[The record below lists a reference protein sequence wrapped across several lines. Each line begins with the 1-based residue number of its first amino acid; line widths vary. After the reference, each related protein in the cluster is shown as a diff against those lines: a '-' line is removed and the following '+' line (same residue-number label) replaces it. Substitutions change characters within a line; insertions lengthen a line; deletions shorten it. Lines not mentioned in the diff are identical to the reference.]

1 MEAKTKPVPPERV
14 LKPQQVWE
22 TLGAAQQAMV
32 KQTMIRICQETL
44 NRWRQE
50 EKDEPIIER

>member
-1 MEAKTKPVPPERV
+1 MEAITKPIPTERV
-14 LKPQQVWE
+14 LRPQQVWE

-32 KQTMIRICQETL
+32 KQAMIRICQETL